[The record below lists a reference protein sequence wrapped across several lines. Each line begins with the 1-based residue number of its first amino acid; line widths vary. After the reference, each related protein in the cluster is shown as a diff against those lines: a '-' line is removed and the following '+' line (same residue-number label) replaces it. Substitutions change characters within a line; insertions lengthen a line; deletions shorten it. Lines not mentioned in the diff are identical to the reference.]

1 MMYMNHTSSFN
12 DAYLARCYDL
22 NTNTRHSKNSWFFGI
37 ILPYFQ
43 WTQFEKNNLVYI
55 YSLYGEFTPW
65 SLVVVQHWLATSLDN
80 AVSSVTLF
88 LSHVESKHIE

>member
-1 MMYMNHTSSFN
+1 MMHTWQGALTSIQIRN
-12 DAYLARCYDL
+12 
-22 NTNTRHSKNSWFFGI
+22 SKNSWFFGI

-43 WTQFEKNNLVYI
+43 WTQFEKNNLVYM
-55 YSLYGEFTPW
+55 YSFYREFTPW

-88 LSHVESKHIE
+88 LSHIESKHIE